1 MAVVVVV
8 GATSFSITGYGGT
21 KELLIALALLGSSVA
36 LYAYRRHVQDG
47 SRLTLRDP
55 VRDEVPARVAVR

>member
-1 MAVVVVV
+1 VIVADPERAPAED
-8 GATSFSITGYGGT
+8 GA
-21 KELLIALALLGSSVA
+21 
-36 LYAYRRHVQDG
+36 HQDG